1 MCTKYSHTVNNSLEA
16 GCMIL
21 SPQNGVKSQRFSAHA
36 LFRTLLLYWVCF
48 FPFFYYLIS
57 FYNIHKVFS
66 HYHLRVVF
74 SLLFFFIALHHGR
87 PALTHT
93 RNAGEGC
100 GSRLLLPDILRC
112 TCHLTFHSNDGQGRV
127 TAFSLSQR
135 AFLNIFSS
143 SRCIR

>member
-1 MCTKYSHTVNNSLEA
+1 MEWKASDTVLMLYLERCCYIGCFFSFFFIISYLFIIYTKYSHT
-16 GCMIL
+16 IT
-21 SPQNGVKSQRFSAHA
+21 SA
-36 LFRTLLLYWVCF
+36 WCF
-48 FPFFYYLIS
+48 PS
-57 FYNIHKVFS
+57 
-66 HYHLRVVF
+66 
-74 SLLFFFIALHHGR
+74 FFFIALHHGR

-143 SRCIR
+143 SRCIRWQNGNRRRFLAVLMCELDTRSFI